1 MRALESYEA
10 APSSTVPTSPSRTM
24 APSTWRTTMSR
35 KSARLFRSVLTW
47 MLDTTYSPLVWPGA
61 ACTLLSRSACA
72 ISPAEMPRAAM
83 RAGSSQTRIARVWP
97 PYRST
102 LATPSMDESCGSTTR
117 CR

>member
-1 MRALESYEA
+1 
-10 APSSTVPTSPSRTM
+10 
-24 APSTWRTTMSR
+24 
-35 KSARLFRSVLTW
+35 
-47 MLDTTYSPLVWPGA
+47 
-61 ACTLLSRSACA
+61 
-72 ISPAEMPRAAM
+72 M